1 MTQYVVQYHQ
11 RPKCSLFSLGLLWTS
26 SLLERS
32 LSTQPPS
39 RTNFSAK
46 ERMVDRK
53 LILWYWLWEL
63 RVWFSYFKTL
73 QWIVLCIITSFFY
86 WKSSQLIFFHQA
98 ISLLRLQLPWNTT
111 GTGMC
116 SPPKSRYLI
125 LMLRPVLRLAWLTA
139 FPEENLLR
147 LRSQTRTCHS
157 CLWLAEPS
165 ESSPTKLNIYLKWF
179 TYLTYHLQVLI
190 VLLITGF
197 RPWLRAWCRFR
208 C

>member
-26 SLLERS
+26 SFLERS

-39 RTNFSAK
+39 RTNISAK
-46 ERMVDRK
+46 ERMFDRK
-53 LILWYWLWEL
+53 WILWYWLWEL
-63 RVWFSYFKTL
+63 RVRLIFKRYS
-73 QWIVLCIITSFFY
+73 IITSFFY
-86 WKSSQLIFFHQA
+86 RKSSQLIFVHQV
-98 ISLLRLQLPWNTT
+98 ISLLRPQLPWNTT

-125 LMLRPVLRLAWLTA
+125 LMLRPALRLAWLTA
-139 FPEENLLR
+139 FPKENQLR
-147 LRSQTRTCHS
+147 LRSRTRTCHS

-165 ESSPTKLNIYLKWF
+165 ESSPTKLNIYLMWF
-179 TYLTYHLQVLI
+179 TCLTYHLQVLV
-190 VLLITGF
+190 VLLNTGF